1 MKPHKDYIQREERN
15 NGYSIRVG
23 KKVPVNSANLAYVST
38 KPVSPEENVL
48 LEDRSSYIQENGLP
62 MYVEKEMMV
71 FPNKTMKLE
80 SESGEGLFPSDNVFV
95 TDEFTISRNKQD
107 IPKPLYF
114 RMECKELFD
123 ARTSYVLPYEGG
135 RSTKT
140 TGEALR
146 YEQIQPHQISDLL
159 YVGDMI
165 RVEEANALTMNPD
178 NRYKVQLIQ
187 TSDPYLYRVII
198 YANFRGDNE
207 HSYKVVYPA
216 TRGTKVVSKEEVL
229 NVYPYFERKTYE
241 ELKPTLDKAAAGEW
255 TEDMSKKE
263 YAIVKKENGY
273 EVYATS
279 NVMIA
284 NMVTRPPQ
292 LFRYR
297 MESKLKT
304 KLSEIN
310 KGTLKLGVVYLNKTV
325 YNIENLSG
333 IGKRLD
339 LSPLKPAYFSL
350 ENPHPKDPS
359 WLPSDVRYW
368 AADLDMPAHHYYDY
382 DVLILTGYGENNLT
396 AYRDYLEDYL
406 RQGGTIWV
414 DNGGEDANALTFTV
428 NNVNTFLTNV
438 SFSKTEKET
447 GSKRVVT
454 KDGFVQRLYVL
465 PENLSDLGYEKV
477 TNKIVFG
484 AGENIQN
491 WNVHV
496 KYGNNNPCFIERN
509 IYGKGTLLVSNC
521 GIMRSIYHNDEFSM
535 KMVMNSLLTIAEN
548 QWFFSPWRNDYV
560 FHRDNLF
567 EQEYQDVNG
576 NQVYVDD
583 RNDIDTTQIVAKKML
598 GKTSREMLLPYLK
611 PWFQNAKGTY
621 TPTIQSDHEVQ
632 IQNADFESVTL
643 DKDGKPIESW
653 TATTTEAIPSWG
665 TKVFAGSG
673 VTFKHLSNV
682 TTRGV
687 RSVSMEVAKSDT
699 GSQAFWESHKV
710 FLSADSYKLQLWMK
724 TEDVVGLT
732 TDGAKFGLY
741 YPDGTKIAS
750 SIALNQ
756 SRNWIRLDLNFQLTK
771 ASDVYIRIGFIDG
784 NGHGKVFVDNL
795 VLYNLGN
802 IHITPENDGNRML
815 YAYAVNP
822 KGETV
827 DIEVQGFVEEDI
839 RRIQPQIPFLLSI
852 RSFVYRWQNA
862 TQRYERE
869 YGTSAHY
876 NLDVSKSD
884 GVKTFGL
891 LHTMLPAL
899 QSGAEWQDKNR
910 VYYELTAYGQDNLVE
925 PLVSLGL
932 YDTETGHEYYLRN
945 GELVIGYMDL
955 FWARLNPTIIVQART
970 SYETIR
976 ASRRQFGLKLANED
990 RIWTELPRTKDG
1002 KESWFLRIHNGAFL
1016 KQQIGYEEWQTLSK
1030 NEAQAAKYEKRTMKP
1045 ERYSIP
1051 EYEQQVF
1058 HPYEGIRTVENE
1070 VEYINRRTVRLPHN
1084 NLFVEWKSVKGEEL
1098 KPIGGDRKVFEASTE
1113 RWDERMDV
1121 NVYTDEDGNGVFA
1134 QVQDGF
1140 DIDYEKGLIIF
1151 EKSVVGVVKAD
1162 FSVRNLRLYKRTYAN
1177 GKIANE
1183 MLHTEDNRTYISKR
1197 GCWLYEPTP
1206 VLKTMPGT
1214 PNVETI
1220 ISPIEYKI
1228 DYRKGVIKFNR
1239 EQPRTLFADY
1249 GYYTEKEIEIE
1260 DYDVQNGVLYL
1271 KEEVDFKDD
1280 VFANYSYEE
1289 AYYDYQGYYDEARQ
1303 QFMSLDLNPSTGHYS
1318 TLPSTTYVNDVA
1330 VTTYKNVPS
1339 SQLLNKELYIYIVPE
1354 SEGGAS
1360 IRHCFSALE
1369 WHKIQQT
1376 NPMFLLLAK
1385 VFVREHTSIEQT
1397 IVMDARTRG
1406 GGLRENIS
1414 EKEIKKR
1421 VQGKQRYWDIGSW
1434 NGKAY
1439 YRNGTLVI
1447 SLPKTV
1453 LQSNGGHF
1461 TEEQVQAAVDKY
1473 VALGLYT
1480 IIEYV

>member
-1 MKPHKDYIQREERN
+1 
-15 NGYSIRVG
+15 
-23 KKVPVNSANLAYVST
+23 
-38 KPVSPEENVL
+38 
-48 LEDRSSYIQENGLP
+48 
-62 MYVEKEMMV
+62 
-71 FPNKTMKLE
+71 
-80 SESGEGLFPSDNVFV
+80 
-95 TDEFTISRNKQD
+95 
-107 IPKPLYF
+107 
-114 RMECKELFD
+114 
-123 ARTSYVLPYEGG
+123 
-135 RSTKT
+135 
-140 TGEALR
+140 
-146 YEQIQPHQISDLL
+146 
-159 YVGDMI
+159 
-165 RVEEANALTMNPD
+165 
-178 NRYKVQLIQ
+178 
-187 TSDPYLYRVII
+187 
-198 YANFRGDNE
+198 
-207 HSYKVVYPA
+207 
-216 TRGTKVVSKEEVL
+216 
-229 NVYPYFERKTYE
+229 
-241 ELKPTLDKAAAGEW
+241 
-255 TEDMSKKE
+255 
-263 YAIVKKENGY
+263 
-273 EVYATS
+273 
-279 NVMIA
+279 
-284 NMVTRPPQ
+284 
-292 LFRYR
+292 
-297 MESKLKT
+297 
-304 KLSEIN
+304 
-310 KGTLKLGVVYLNKTV
+310 
-325 YNIENLSG
+325 
-333 IGKRLD
+333 
-339 LSPLKPAYFSL
+339 
-350 ENPHPKDPS
+350 
-359 WLPSDVRYW
+359 
-368 AADLDMPAHHYYDY
+368 
-382 DVLILTGYGENNLT
+382 
-396 AYRDYLEDYL
+396 
-406 RQGGTIWV
+406 
-414 DNGGEDANALTFTV
+414 
-428 NNVNTFLTNV
+428 
-438 SFSKTEKET
+438 
-447 GSKRVVT
+447 
-454 KDGFVQRLYVL
+454 
-465 PENLSDLGYEKV
+465 
-477 TNKIVFG
+477 
-484 AGENIQN
+484 
-491 WNVHV
+491 
-496 KYGNNNPCFIERN
+496 
-509 IYGKGTLLVSNC
+509 
-521 GIMRSIYHNDEFSM
+521 
-535 KMVMNSLLTIAEN
+535 
-548 QWFFSPWRNDYV
+548 
-560 FHRDNLF
+560 
-567 EQEYQDVNG
+567 
-576 NQVYVDD
+576 
-583 RNDIDTTQIVAKKML
+583 
-598 GKTSREMLLPYLK
+598 
-611 PWFQNAKGTY
+611 
-621 TPTIQSDHEVQ
+621 
-632 IQNADFESVTL
+632 
-643 DKDGKPIESW
+643 
-653 TATTTEAIPSWG
+653 
-665 TKVFAGSG
+665 
-673 VTFKHLSNV
+673 
-682 TTRGV
+682 
-687 RSVSMEVAKSDT
+687 
-699 GSQAFWESHKV
+699 
-710 FLSADSYKLQLWMK
+710 
-724 TEDVVGLT
+724 
-732 TDGAKFGLY
+732 
-741 YPDGTKIAS
+741 
-750 SIALNQ
+750 
-756 SRNWIRLDLNFQLTK
+756 
-771 ASDVYIRIGFIDG
+771 
-784 NGHGKVFVDNL
+784 
-795 VLYNLGN
+795 
-802 IHITPENDGNRML
+802 ML

-852 RSFVYRWQNA
+852 RSFVYRWQNV

-876 NLDVSKSD
+876 NLDVSKAD

-990 RIWTELPRTKDG
+990 RVWTELPRTKDS

-1016 KQQIGYEEWQTLSK
+1016 KGQIGYEEWQTLSK

-1070 VEYINRRTVRLPHN
+1070 VEYIDRRTVRLPHN
-1084 NLFVEWKSVKGEEL
+1084 NLFVEWKSVTGEEL
-1098 KPIGGDRKVFEASTE
+1098 KPIGGDRKVFEASSE

-1121 NVYTDEDGNGVFA
+1121 NVYTDEDGNGVFV

-1151 EKSVVGVVKAD
+1151 EASVVGVVKAD
-1162 FSVRNLRLYKRTYAN
+1162 FSVRNLRLYKRTYGN

-1214 PNVETI
+1214 PNVETV

-1228 DYRKGVIKFNR
+1228 NYRKGVIKFNR

-1280 VFANYSYEE
+1280 VFANYSYSEE
-1289 AYYDYQGYYDEARQ
+1289 FYDYMGYYDEARQ

-1339 SQLLNKELYIYIVPE
+1339 SQLLNKELYVYIVPE

-1385 VFVREHTSIEQT
+1385 LFVREHTSIEQT

-1406 GGLRENIS
+1406 GGLREGIS
-1414 EKEIKKR
+1414 EKEITKR

-1439 YRNGTLVI
+1439 YRNGTVVI

-1453 LQSNGGHF
+1453 LQAHGGHF
-1461 TEEQVQAAVDKY
+1461 TEEQVQVIVDKY
-1473 VALGLYT
+1473 VALGIYT